1 MLAFYHPDTQ
11 ERVNESVLY
20 ALHGYTPENYR
31 DGGWYMLDI
40 TPPAYDRRFYT
51 PVETGVEHDET
62 LDIYRLTW
70 DLRPLP
76 VDTVKTTLK
85 NELAAIRYDHE
96 TDGVVV
102 NGQTILTDRE
112 SQSAVASAKL
122 YSDANPDKAISWKAA
137 SGWVVLDNATITAM
151 AKAVGDYVQACFD
164 REKELN
170 ELIDAATDVDELV
183 EVAAQFNEGWPP
195 SAGVNAAKSPSPMSP
210 FPR

>member
-20 ALHGYTPENYR
+20 ALYGYTPENYR

-51 PVETGVEHDET
+51 PTETGVEHDET
-62 LDIYRLTW
+62 QDIYRLTW
-70 DLRPLP
+70 ELTPLP
-76 VDTVKTTLK
+76 IDTIKSTLK
-85 NELAAIRYDHE
+85 DELASIRYDHE
-96 TDGVVV
+96 IDGVIV

-112 SQSAVASAKL
+112 SQATIASAKL

-137 SGWVVLDNATITAM
+137 SGWTALDNATITAT

-164 REKELN
+164 REKELS
-170 ELIDAATDVDELV
+170 EAIDAATTVDELID
-183 EVAAQFNEGWPP
+183 VATQFSEGWPE
-195 SAGVNAAKSPSPMSP
+195 SAGVHIPKVNPMFSP
-210 FPR
+210 FPA